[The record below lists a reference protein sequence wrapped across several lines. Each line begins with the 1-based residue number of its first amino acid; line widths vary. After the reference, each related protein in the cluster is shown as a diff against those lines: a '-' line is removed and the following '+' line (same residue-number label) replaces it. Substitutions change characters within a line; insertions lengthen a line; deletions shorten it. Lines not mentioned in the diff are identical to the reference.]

1 MPRSLKPELLDDRA
15 YENLN
20 ELRDNLRDMA
30 RYNRWLGM
38 FDDVLRLAHLQT
50 ARTALDVGV
59 GSGEFI
65 ALAHTRA
72 PHVRWVALDLS
83 HDVLHI
89 AREHVHTPQ
98 VQGRAQHLPFAD
110 GSFDVV
116 TCANTLHHLG
126 ERDAGLL
133 VQECARVG
141 RHVVIADL
149 ARNRFMLAGA
159 WLLTRLTSRNRLTR
173 ADGVQSVRRAFTA
186 EEALELAQTSGLRGV
201 VVQQRSLFRYAM
213 VWRGGGL

>member
-1 MPRSLKPELLDDRA
+1 MPRSSGTELLDDHA
-15 YENLN
+15 YHDLN
-20 ELRDNLRDMA
+20 ELRANLRDMA
-30 RYNRWLGM
+30 RYDRWMGM
-38 FDDVLRLAHLQT
+38 FDDVLRAAHLQT

-65 ALAHTRA
+65 ALAQARA
-72 PHVRWVALDLS
+72 PQVRWVAFDLS
-83 HDVLHI
+83 RDVLRI
-89 AREHVHTPQ
+89 AREHTHAPQ

-126 ERDAGLL
+126 ERDAMLL

-141 RHVVIADL
+141 RRVVIADL
-149 ARNRFMLAGA
+149 ARNRCMLTGA
-159 WLLTRLTSRNRLTR
+159 WLLTRLTSSNRLTR

-186 EEALELAQTSGLRGV
+186 EEALALAQKSGLHTIV
-201 VVQQRSLFRYAM
+201 VEKRLLFRYVM
-213 VWRGGGL
+213 VWDG